1 MLQSSENQN
10 GSLADQKSRL
20 HTAQA
25 HLHPPDL
32 GVRYLH
38 VMPSR
43 AVFQH
48 DDILQA
54 HQEPGFLLLRS
65 VLMDFSSLL
74 VCWQVGQELHFL
86 RYRVEFQFEIS
97 TPGPMWILAHLKDY
111 KHRD

>member
-25 HLHPPDL
+25 HLHPPNL
-32 GVRYLH
+32 GVRYLL